1 MYFNLLEV
9 NMIKKTCMVLMLLL
23 AVMTVGYAQSS
34 QTGTLMGVVSMDD
47 GSTIPGVTVIVTSPA
62 LMVGKMTTVTNE
74 NGVYRFGNL
83 PPGVYELNF
92 QLESFRPFIRK
103 DIRVVSLQTYTVN
116 ASLTQEALKEAV
128 VVMGQSPTVDTQRQT
143 RASNF
148 DVQFLKSLPA
158 PRNLLSFVNMA
169 PGMIDGGAGGGSSS
183 MGSSAMDNS
192 FNLDGVNLGDPAT
205 GLTNV
210 SFGLD
215 IMDEISIQAGG
226 LSAEFGSVRGA
237 MVNVVTKSGGNRISG
252 TASFYMNHED
262 LIGDNT
268 KGTPLEDQG
277 VTANHLQFE
286 PSFSLGGPVI
296 KDKLWFFASGTYTET
311 QSFVSGFPYTNPDAN
326 TIVKVVQ
333 PLPYIKL
340 TFQADPKNK
349 FVLSYNYSDRINNNR
364 FANIFHTE
372 KNTSKQSGPTHV
384 INANWNRYF
393 GENIYANFKVGISK
407 AELNFDSN
415 TDAPCYYDVYTY
427 RYLDRGGNWRT
438 YDRNQRNRYNFNV
451 DATTFIDDFMGTH
464 ELKIGGEAQL
474 ARVGWQVYGNPDPVS
489 GCHLNYMLGDTD
501 TYLAGFVLIGDGFDR
516 KDNMDDYFGFIQDT
530 WRLNRHLTLNL
541 GLRLEYNSVTW
552 PVQGEAGDIHFPGA
566 LSDLV
571 VNRGITESIK
581 GFSWTTLAPRVGFI
595 YDLFGDNKTLAKASW
610 SRYTV
615 PNQIGWIN
623 GAHPNGWVVYIT
635 DLNPNGTPI
644 IGSEQP
650 LWLPA
655 TTNIGYGD
663 YKLKAAYTD
672 ELTFGLER
680 ELFTDW
686 SASARFIRKWDRNL
700 IHQVDAAQLDMDKLM
715 STGELDWSKNWIA
728 KTTVDP
734 FDGKTVT
741 FYSKINTSAS
751 DVRIVDPAGR
761 RARFPG
767 IGTHPEQA
775 LQPWLAAEYLLCVWQ
790 KRRPHQPG
798 ARRRFPGHIRP
809 VYRPQRP
816 HQCLRHSGSRQ
827 PPPVQGAGPVGR
839 SPGHQP
845 QRLLPLPERR
855 HLDAHDPVAV
865 SGSTRHAEPQWCVRQ
880 CRGTG
885 IAPPARY
892 RAARPAPGKGLQDLQ
907 RHPERLR
914 RLLQSHQS
922 GNCDVG
928 LDRFQQPESLPIRGD
943 ADHQRS
949 AHVPAGSPHRVEVS
963 ERLYLFLFVR
973 GHCGAPF
980 FLLQE
985 NSECRRGAA
994 ACSREGTIAPKRGSI
1009 A

>member
-1 MYFNLLEV
+1 
-9 NMIKKTCMVLMLLL
+9 MIKKTCMVLMLML
-23 AVMTVGYAQSS
+23 AVVTVGYAQSS
-34 QTGTLMGVVSMDD
+34 QTGTLMGVVSMED
-47 GSTIPGVTVIVTSPA
+47 GVTIPGVTVIVTSPA

-92 QLESFRPFIRK
+92 QLESFRPVIRK
-103 DIRVVSLQTYTVN
+103 DIRVVALQTYTVN
-116 ASLTQEALKEAV
+116 TTIRQEAIKEAV
-128 VVMGQSPTVDTQRQT
+128 VVTGQSPTVDTQRQT
-143 RASNF
+143 RAANF

-210 SFGLD
+210 TFGLD

-226 LSAEFGSVRGA
+226 LSAEYGSVRGA
-237 MVNVVTKSGGNRISG
+237 MVNVITKSGGNRISG

-268 KGTPLEDQG
+268 KGTPLEEQG

-311 QSFVSGFPYTNPDAN
+311 QSYVSGFPYTNPDAN
-326 TIVKVVQ
+326 TIVKITQ

-340 TFQADPKNK
+340 TFQADQKNK
-349 FVLSYNYSDRINNNR
+349 FTLSYNYSDRINNNR
-364 FANIFHTE
+364 FADIFHTE
-372 KNTSKQSGPTHV
+372 KNTSKQTSPTHV
-384 INANWNRYF
+384 VNLNWNRYF
-393 GENIYANFKVGISK
+393 GENVYANFKVGVSQ
-407 AELNFDSN
+407 AGLNFDSN

-427 RYLDRGGNWRT
+427 RYLDNGGNWRT
-438 YDRNQRNRYNFNV
+438 YDRNQRDRYNVNV
-451 DATTFIDDFMGTH
+451 DFTTFIDDFMGTH

-474 ARVGWQVYGNPDPVS
+474 ARVGWQVYGKPDPVS
-489 GCHLNYMLGDTD
+489 GCHLNYMLGDTG

-530 WRLNRHLTLNL
+530 WRVNRHLTLNL
-541 GLRLEYNSVTW
+541 GLRLEYNSVSW

-581 GFSWTTLAPRVGFI
+581 GFSWTNLAPRLGII

-623 GAHPNGWVVYIT
+623 GAHPNGWVTYIT
-635 DLNPNGTPI
+635 NLNPDGTPI

-655 TTNIGYGD
+655 TTKIGYGD

-672 ELTFGLER
+672 ELTVGLER

-686 SASARFIRKWDRNL
+686 SASFRFIRKWDRNL

-715 STGELDWSKNWIA
+715 ATGELDWSKNWVA

-741 FYSKINTSAS
+741 FYSKINTAVS
-751 DVRIVDPAGR
+751 DVRIVNP
-761 RARFPG
+761 
-767 IGTHPEQA
+767 
-775 LQPWLAAEYLLCVWQ
+775 
-790 KRRPHQPG
+790 PG
-798 ARRRFPGHIRP
+798 AERDFQGLELTLNKRFSHGWQLNTSYVYGKSEGLISQGRGGASLGTSALFSDPNAHINAYGTLDLDNRHQFKVQGLLAGPLGINVSGYFRFLSGGTWTRTIRSLFLGVP
-809 VYRPQRP
+809 VTQSRNGAFVNAEER
-816 HQCLRHSGSRQ
+816 GSRRL
-827 PPPVQGAGPVGR
+827 PDTVQLDL
-839 SPGHQP
+839 
-845 QRLLPLPERR
+845 RLEKAFKISNVTLSVFADCFNLTNQGIATSVWTDSSNLR
-855 HLDAHDPVAV
+855 
-865 SGSTRHAEPQWCVRQ
+865 VRQ
-880 CRGTG
+880 LGEMLT
-885 IAPPARY
+885 INAPRMFQLGARIEL
-892 RAARPAPGKGLQDLQ
+892 K
-907 RHPERLR
+907 
-914 RLLQSHQS
+914 
-922 GNCDVG
+922 
-928 LDRFQQPESLPIRGD
+928 
-943 ADHQRS
+943 
-949 AHVPAGSPHRVEVS
+949 
-963 ERLYLFLFVR
+963 
-973 GHCGAPF
+973 
-980 FLLQE
+980 
-985 NSECRRGAA
+985 
-994 ACSREGTIAPKRGSI
+994 
-1009 A
+1009 